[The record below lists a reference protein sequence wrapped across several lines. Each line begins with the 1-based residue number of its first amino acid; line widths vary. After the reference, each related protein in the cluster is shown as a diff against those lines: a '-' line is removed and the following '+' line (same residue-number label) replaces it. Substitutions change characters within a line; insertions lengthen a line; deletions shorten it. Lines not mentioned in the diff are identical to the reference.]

1 MDKENIILDVI
12 QKNYKD
18 IQRKIWR
25 TKPSNKNKL
34 YELIKRYCC
43 DNSDLT
49 YFDDVFEKDMS
60 KYYDIVINNSFEHI
74 FFELRKGN
82 YFKDYYLSSLC
93 THGYYLELIMALDE
107 NNKRCDSKDLFRR
120 LCSIKNLKIVVNE
133 DKYQIDF
140 YVLERNFPFLWK
152 KELYHLMTFVA
163 YLHPHM
169 TQMIEYDIKK
179 YIPQFSMSQYCRMN
193 LKDDIKIFAN
203 LDDAKADV

>member
-18 IQRKIWR
+18 IQHKIWR
-25 TKPSNKNKL
+25 TRLSNKNEL

-82 YFKDYYLSSLC
+82 YFKNYYWSSWKGAFECDKLM
-93 THGYYLELIMALDE
+93 YALND
-107 NNKRCDSKDLFRR
+107 NNKNCNKDKLFNI
-120 LCSIKNLKIVVNE
+120 LNNIKKLKIVVNE
-133 DKYQIDF
+133 DKFQIDF

-152 KELYHLMTFVA
+152 KKLYHLMTFVA

-169 TQMIEYDIKK
+169 TKMIEYDITK
-179 YIPQFSMSQYCRMN
+179 YIPKFSMSQYCRMN